1 MTAVTE
7 PSYRRRIGY
16 QAGLLGGFTLLA
28 TTLLV
33 MGNLATQEAIEQR
46 QQEDLRA
53 SLAAVIPAARHD
65 NDLLTDTLT
74 LTAANGEPRTVYRA
88 RQDGELTGVA
98 YQVTGQG
105 YAGPIEIL
113 LGLDHRGQILG
124 ARVLSHSETPGLG
137 DKIEAARSD
146 WIREFNGLSLGE
158 PPARQWAVQK
168 DGGRFDQFT
177 GATIT
182 PRAVVN
188 AIKGGLQ
195 WFADQRQ
202 RLLNDAAEAS

>member
-28 TTLLV
+28 TTFLV
-33 MGNLATQEAIEQR
+33 MGNLATQEAIEQCH
-46 QQEDLRA
+46 QEDLRA
-53 SLAAVIPAARHD
+53 SLAQVIPAARHD
-65 NDLLTDTLT
+65 NDLLAAALT
-74 LTAANGEPRTVYRA
+74 LTGPDAEPRTVYRA
-88 RQDGELTGVA
+88 RQDGVITAVA
-98 YQVTGQG
+98 YQVSGPG
-105 YAGPIEIL
+105 YGGPIEIL
-113 LGLDHRGQILG
+113 LGLDRRGRILG

-146 WIREFNGLSLGE
+146 WIREFTGLSLGE

-202 RLLNDAAEAS
+202 HLLNDFAEAS